1 MDSSRDQ
8 STTSALEL
16 LPGQVPDQEDET
28 PSTFEDDFDLEEFRR
43 STRLP
48 TRRESQSQDEKITSK
63 TQPQPKPSPA
73 MRTIKFFGILFHYNY
88 LLERNSNPIL
98 LLQWV
103 MSLLVIGSIGF
114 FLTFVVGQKFKLLP
128 TILGITA
135 SLFAI
140 VTMILLLQTSVKDGL
155 KINNRLVVSS
165 IISMISSTG
174 AEIYAIGWAIPF
186 ESIPL
191 YFL

>member
-63 TQPQPKPSPA
+63 TQPKHNPA
-73 MRTIKFFGILFHYNY
+73 MRTIKFFGIVFDYNY
-88 LLERNSNPIL
+88 LLERNQKPIL